1 MVLCS
6 RCEREKVYT
15 LFTVNNKNKKI
26 VQRRKK
32 MGFTMG
38 NRKDIYNV
46 GERYGIYNG
55 NTVFYRGM
63 VRER

>member
-1 MVLCS
+1 
-6 RCEREKVYT
+6 
-15 LFTVNNKNKKI
+15 
-26 VQRRKK
+26 

-63 VRER
+63 VRGR